1 MSDVAQSEAVKRS
14 RGRPKTPDELK
25 KVVTMTFRSRASLR
39 RHLAREAKAAGRSL
53 SEEIDYRLSI
63 STQSDV
69 PLEEPA
75 PLVERMADL
84 VEWLDYLG
92 GAPDSQR
99 VRHHRTA
106 EEALRIIRDL
116 AEAVSGGGG
125 AP

>member
-1 MSDVAQSEAVKRS
+1 MAARSRLQSQKQGDAEMSDVAQSEAVKRS

-75 PLVERMADL
+75 HPWVERHVL
-84 VEWLDYLG
+84 PYLRSV
-92 GAPDSQR
+92 PP
-99 VRHHRTA
+99 
-106 EEALRIIRDL
+106 ALL
-116 AEAVSGGGG
+116 Y
-125 AP
+125 

>member
-1 MSDVAQSEAVKRS
+1 M
-14 RGRPKTPDELK
+14 
-25 KVVTMTFRSRASLR
+25 
-39 RHLAREAKAAGRSL
+39 
-53 SEEIDYRLSI
+53 
-63 STQSDV
+63 STQNDV
-69 PLEEPA
+69 LMDEPA

-116 AEAVSGGGG
+116 AEAVRGG
-125 AP
+125 ASVG

>member
-106 EEALRIIRDL
+106 EEVLRIIRDL
-116 AEAVSGGGG
+116 AEAAEGRASGE
-125 AP
+125 

>member
-116 AEAVSGGGG
+116 AEAARGD
-125 AP
+125 A